1 MNIQKKLY
9 LVLTTIGIAIYGITL
24 YSCNADEQI
33 PNINV
38 QTKDFSQ
45 YLYIENYLSKKV
57 FNKAEKDILKEALY
71 RVKKN
76 IVQNENGMYIC
87 KTAEELNI
95 SYDIYRD
102 LSTIIEI
109 GNNLGVHAN
118 THRVM
123 KRSENA
129 WDLDPCGWAQDY
141 VNDYLGD
148 KDGGEFA
155 QECFNNYWSGT
166 GDRMSISP
174 DRFNDITQ
182 YVNKPN
188 SFNGMSSFV
197 KDGKQYYQSTAS
209 FYGTPYQYL
218 LLASARLFEYVL
230 V

>member
-87 KTAEELNI
+87 KTAEEL
-95 SYDIYRD
+95 IYPMIY
-102 LSTIIEI
+102 TEI
-109 GNNLGVHAN
+109 
-118 THRVM
+118 
-123 KRSENA
+123 
-129 WDLDPCGWAQDY
+129 
-141 VNDYLGD
+141 YL
-148 KDGGEFA
+148 
-155 QECFNNYWSGT
+155 
-166 GDRMSISP
+166 
-174 DRFNDITQ
+174 
-182 YVNKPN
+182 
-188 SFNGMSSFV
+188 
-197 KDGKQYYQSTAS
+197 QS
-209 FYGTPYQYL
+209 
-218 LLASARLFEYVL
+218 
-230 V
+230 